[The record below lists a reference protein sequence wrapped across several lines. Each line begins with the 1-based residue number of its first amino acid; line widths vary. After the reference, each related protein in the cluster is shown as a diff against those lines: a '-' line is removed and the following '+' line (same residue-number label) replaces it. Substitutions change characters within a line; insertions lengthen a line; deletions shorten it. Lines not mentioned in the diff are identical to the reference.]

1 MRKERSGRVV
11 AVSRLL
17 ILLVVL
23 GGPLASEAQDPG
35 KVPPGAPA
43 SPNVVLELQQA
54 LTAAT
59 ERFQAMDRT
68 GVLSQISNQY
78 RTDSLT
84 KATIGEQ
91 LRVMFTLYD
100 TVRVQVQIDEVRA
113 AGDQAWVYSTGE
125 VSGRLRGLGTW
136 MPVLSWKHEPEVA
149 RREQGVWRLY
159 GFQQ

>member
-1 MRKERSGRVV
+1 MRTERSGRVA

-17 ILLVVL
+17 ILLVVFA
-23 GGPLASEAQDPG
+23 GPLASEAQDPG

-43 SPNVVLELQQA
+43 SRNVILELQKA

-59 ERFQAMDRT
+59 ERFQAMDRE

-84 KATIGEQ
+84 KAAIGEQ

-100 TVRVQVQIDEVRA
+100 TVRAQVHIDEVRT
-113 AGDQAWVYSTGE
+113 AGEQAWVYSTGE
-125 VSGRLRGLGTW
+125 VSGRLRGFGTW

-149 RREQGVWRLY
+149 RREQGIWRLY